1 MNIDVQARNFGLM
14 GRLTQIAETA
24 GPVWIMVGLLAV
36 FALVT
41 LALFGRRR
49 ELMFLLIMAATF
61 SGAMWTA
68 VDSGSTLLRWTI
80 LILLAFNCLRLNV
93 YFGTPM
99 LLFIMY
105 AIIGIGLIPLS
116 DVLVWSMQTGGLMLL
131 TMAAAISLSD
141 VMRTPA
147 DLRRILYL
155 YLVAASGWFVLG
167 MFTLRQLIA
176 ANSDVGRQSGA
187 ITSAPLFVITGGL
200 LLVIAVWGTLCSKRW
215 WAKAIC
221 GALAL
226 SLVAVLLASGQRTGT
241 FAGMLGCLPMLIR
254 KRASNLIFV
263 VAAAAVVVALA
274 FGLATANKKQVDF
287 LKKRYFSTSTTGR
300 TEIWANAFRECM
312 KNPLIGR
319 GHGSEREFAI
329 KYQRPT
335 HNSLLAVWYATGIFG
350 VIFYLAAFGVAAWQ
364 AFAVMRKSRD
374 PDMRDLGRVLLGLLI
389 AEFAAGMFET
399 ANSPSNFATITLTI
413 IFVMVGRLWI
423 MHREQAQAVPAVRYM
438 WVPLAPS
445 ASGGGLRPMPGGA

>member
-1 MNIDVQARNFGLM
+1 VNVDVQARNNDLI
-14 GRLTQIAETA
+14 GRITRLAETA
-24 GPVWIMVGLLAV
+24 GPIWIMIGLLAV

-41 LALFGRRR
+41 MALFGRRR
-49 ELMFLLIMAATF
+49 ELMFLLIVATTF
-61 SGAMWTA
+61 SGAMWSA

-99 LLFIMY
+99 LLFLLY
-105 AIIGIGLIPLS
+105 GIIGISMIPLS
-116 DVLVWSMQTGGLMLL
+116 DVIVWSIQTGGLLLL
-131 TMAAAISLSD
+131 TMAAAIALSD
-141 VMRTPA
+141 VMVTPA

-155 YLVAASGWFVLG
+155 YLIAASGWFVLG
-167 MFTLRQLIA
+167 MLTLRQLVA
-176 ANSDVGRQSGA
+176 AGNDVGRQSGV

-215 WAKAIC
+215 WGKAIC
-221 GALAL
+221 GALAM
-226 SLVAVLLASGQRTGT
+226 SLVALLLASGQRTGT

-263 VAAAAVVVALA
+263 VAAAAMVVALA

-287 LKKRYFSTSTTGR
+287 LKKRYFSSSTTGR
-300 TEIWANAFRECM
+300 TEIWANAIHECM
-312 KNPLIGR
+312 KNPMVGH
-319 GHGSEREFAI
+319 GHGSDREFAI
-329 KYQRPT
+329 KYARPT

-350 VIFYLAAFGVAAWQ
+350 LIVYLAAFGVAAWQ

-389 AEFAAGMFET
+389 AVFAAGMFET
-399 ANSPSNFATITLTI
+399 ANSPSNFSTITLTI
-413 IFVMVGRLWI
+413 VFVMVGRLWI
-423 MHREQAQAVPAVRYM
+423 MHREQAQTVPAVRYV
-438 WVPLAPS
+438 WVPLTPG